1 MRFKYKLTKLTKLTK
16 STKLKKLTLSLM
28 LSTAIFTNFHNISFA
43 QNNPEVSKNSSI
55 SNYKKIVEIDNII
68 AIVGNEVITQNE
80 LNKSYQQW
88 EQNLVKNGIELPS
101 KENLQKQLLE
111 RLILYK
117 AQLQKA
123 RELGISISEPELHNS
138 LNNIAANNNMSLEE
152 FRDFVEKNGTNFNS
166 FQEEIRNEIII
177 NKLRDAEIDSR
188 INISEAEIDNYLKHS
203 KNNNQFLANNS
214 PVNEEIY
221 NNQYLISHI
230 IIRVPENATPEVIE
244 NYHNKA
250 IDIQQKAL
258 QGQNFNRLA
267 VAFSDAQD
275 ALSGGNL
282 GWKNINELP
291 NLYAEMVANLQENQI
306 SPIVRSPAGFH
317 IIKINQIKPIN
328 AKNGSKNKAKTK
340 NKNKN
345 KNNKVKKVAKNT
357 PQTQQTQQN
366 QAQQAAADNPK
377 VLQQT
382 HVKHILIRINE
393 GVSEQKARD
402 TLQRVRDKILHG
414 EDFGEQAKL
423 YSQDAS
429 APQGGDL
436 GWVNPGDTV
445 PEFEK
450 TMENLPIGQVSEII
464 KTPFGVHLIW
474 VLERRSKDIS
484 AEQER
489 SLARK
494 ILRDRH
500 IEEAYQDWLRELRD
514 ATYVEIRSN
523 NEDF

>member
-1 MRFKYKLTKLTKLTK
+1 MRFKSESKSKSKL
-16 STKLKKLTLSLM
+16 SKLTLSL
-28 LSTAIFTNFHNISFA
+28 LISATIFTNFNSISFA
-43 QNNPEVSKNSSI
+43 QNNVEVNKNLSV

-68 AIVGNEVITQNE
+68 AVVGNEVITQNE
-80 LNKSYQQW
+80 LNKSYNQW
-88 EQNLVKNGIELPS
+88 EQRLIQRGIELPA
-101 KENLQKQLLE
+101 KDDLQKQLLE
-111 RLILYK
+111 RLILHK

-123 RELGISISEPELHNS
+123 KELGISVNDAE
-138 LNNIAANNNMSLEE
+138 LNNALHRIADNNNMSFDEFKNTLE
-152 FRDFVEKNGTNFNS
+152 NSGNNFADL
-166 FQEEIRNEIII
+166 QEEIRDEITI
-177 NKLRDAEIDSR
+177 NKLKDFEIDSR
-188 INISEAEIDNYLKHS
+188 INISEAEIDNYLKHA
-203 KNNNQFLANNS
+203 KNNNQFLSNNHADNNADNNANQN
-214 PVNEEIY
+214 NEIY

-230 IIRVPENATPEVIE
+230 IIRVPETATPEVIE
-244 NYHNKA
+244 NYYQKA
-250 IDIQQKAL
+250 LDIQQQAM
-258 QGQNFNRLA
+258 QGKNFNQLA

-306 SPIVRSPAGFH
+306 SSVVRSPAGFH
-317 IIKINQIKPIN
+317 IIKINQIKAIN
-328 AKNGSKNKAKTK
+328 EKSAKSAKSAKNKKNKKS
-340 NKNKN
+340 
-345 KNNKVKKVAKNT
+345 KKSAKNSAKD
-357 PQTQQTQQN
+357 TQQN
-366 QAQQAAADNPK
+366 QQNSQNSQ

-414 EDFGEQAKL
+414 DDFGEQAKL

-436 GWVNPGDTV
+436 GWINPGDTV

-450 TMENLPIGQVSEII
+450 AMENLAIGEVSEII
-464 KTPFGVHLIW
+464 KTPFGVHLIL
-474 VLERRSKDIS
+474 VQERRSKDIS

-489 SLARK
+489 ALARK

-514 ATYVEIRSN
+514 ATYVEIRNN